1 MYDSLY
7 GNYRTRKFIEIF
19 NSAEIFLDSY
29 HEAEIPNKITDE
41 SATTLFYLLYARY
54 GNNPIASSDETQF
67 KYQVFSIVFTHG
79 PTWERE
85 LKLQDELRAMSI
97 EELQIG
103 SKTIYNKAYNPGTA
117 PSTDT
122 LDEIETINEQTA
134 QKHKR
139 SKLDAY
145 AMLEALLKTDV
156 TTRFVD
162 RFKVLFLQIV
172 QPERPLW
179 YVTDDD
185 NEEDVTL

>member
-19 NSAEIFLDSY
+19 NSAEIFLENY

-103 SKTIYNKAYNPGTA
+103 SKTIYNKAY
-117 PSTDT
+117 
-122 LDEIETINEQTA
+122 
-134 QKHKR
+134 
-139 SKLDAY
+139 
-145 AMLEALLKTDV
+145 
-156 TTRFVD
+156 
-162 RFKVLFLQIV
+162 
-172 QPERPLW
+172 
-179 YVTDDD
+179 
-185 NEEDVTL
+185 